1 MSRPVPVPGSPLKLT
16 TTNQFQER
24 EEILSFDGPPNQ
36 LETDHTYKKQSK
48 EMKLR
53 KVFLPVIALMA
64 LPLGAIPARADQKV
78 KIGVTMASFGHTFHI
93 SMMDGMKK
101 WAEAHPDVELSMV
114 DARDDSA
121 KQTGQVE
128 NFLAQG
134 MDAIIV
140 QPVGASATGS
150 MSKMAIKAG
159 KPLVYINR
167 KPEKLPQGVLY
178 CGSNSIDSGIM
189 NMEELGKCM
198 GGKGNVVILL
208 GELSNEATQARTD
221 GIKKVIKEKFPDIKV
236 TANRPPTGPAKRLS
250 QSWRTGWLPVRRSM
264 AWPLTTTKWR
274 WVLCRPSRLLESSVR
289 YASAVLMPPV
299 ML

>member
-1 MSRPVPVPGSPLKLT
+1 
-16 TTNQFQER
+16 
-24 EEILSFDGPPNQ
+24 
-36 LETDHTYKKQSK
+36 
-48 EMKLR
+48 MKLA
-53 KVFLPVIALMA
+53 KVFLPVMALMA

-178 CGSNSIDSGIM
+178 CGGK
-189 NMEELGKCM
+189 LGKICV
-198 GGKGNVVILL
+198 GGVDATRDALESMDK
-208 GELSNEATQARTD
+208 GELNNTVFQDGAGQGAEAVNAAYLAVKKQPNPKVVD
-221 GIKKVIKEKFPDIKV
+221 GSILIPYQPVTKENYKQFLK
-236 TANRPPTGPAKRLS
+236 
-250 QSWRTGWLPVRRSM
+250 
-264 AWPLTTTKWR
+264 
-274 WVLCRPSRLLESSVR
+274 
-289 YASAVLMPPV
+289 
-299 ML
+299 